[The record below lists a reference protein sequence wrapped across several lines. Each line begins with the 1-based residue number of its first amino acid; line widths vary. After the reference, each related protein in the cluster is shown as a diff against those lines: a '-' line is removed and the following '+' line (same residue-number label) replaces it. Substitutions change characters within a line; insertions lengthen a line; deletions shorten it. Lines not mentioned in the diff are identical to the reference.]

1 MNRLERVFIELSEQ
15 YYAKLVKSIKT
26 KRVGTVTPP
35 NLTNQIL

>member
-1 MNRLERVFIELSEQ
+1 MELSEQ

-26 KRVGTVTPP
+26 KRVSSATPV